1 MAYETWSDNT
11 AGVCVLKIG
20 RVCCLTYISPNK
32 VTGSGSNVNTVITTL
47 PTGWRP
53 MREYA
58 AACTIS
64 NTSYILTVAVNGTVN
79 IFSFSGSGWP
89 RASVAYVVA

>member
-1 MAYETWSDNT
+1 
-11 AGVCVLKIG
+11 
-20 RVCCLTYISPNK
+20 
-32 VTGSGSNVNTVITTL
+32 
-47 PTGWRP
+47 